1 MELGKKYDQKDIV
14 ESLQNAE
21 FLDTVQKMPE
31 KYDTHIGES
40 GIKISGGQKQRL
52 ILTRNMITNPKILII
67 DNGLTGL
74 DMETR
79 QKVIDRITNKDKNM
93 TLIIITN
100 MIEEIKDADKI
111 YKLEDKTLKE
121 LSAMEV

>member
-1 MELGKKYDQKDIV
+1 MELGKKYDQKDIL

-21 FLDTVQKMPE
+21 FLDTVQIMPE
-31 KYDTHIGES
+31 KYNTHIGES